1 MLAFHH
7 GPATQSQF
15 VNKVDLVPFPCPLF
29 LKWTS
34 SASGILAF
42 CVCLFVFFKCCAKL
56 QLLNVNEE
64 FYCPITDV
72 SFKSL
77 QNGKDQAQRASH
89 TCFIKQ
95 FLLGILKK
103 QQQKKTKTKKTPN
116 PAQACFSKYQIH
128 YYAHWLVKYLQT
140 SVSYCPDTEAVLP
153 SSSTPRVETSTW
165 VLFTFRE

>member
-1 MLAFHH
+1 MFHLNLYKTAKTGPEGIPHMLYKTIWKK
-7 GPATQSQF
+7 P
-15 VNKVDLVPFPCPLF
+15 
-29 LKWTS
+29 
-34 SASGILAF
+34 
-42 CVCLFVFFKCCAKL
+42 
-56 QLLNVNEE
+56 
-64 FYCPITDV
+64 
-72 SFKSL
+72 
-77 QNGKDQAQRASH
+77 
-89 TCFIKQ
+89 

-103 QQQKKTKTKKTPN
+103 TKTKKKTPPN